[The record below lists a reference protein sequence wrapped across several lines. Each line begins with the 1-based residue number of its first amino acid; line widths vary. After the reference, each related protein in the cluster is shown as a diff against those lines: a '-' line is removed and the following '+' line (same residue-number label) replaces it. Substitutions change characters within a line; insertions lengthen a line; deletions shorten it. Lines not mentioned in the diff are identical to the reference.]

1 MNGLTLVVH
10 LEVFDFVL
18 QLDRFGI
25 IVTQGVKIVEVLL
38 VDIPGHIYA
47 VEHRAFK
54 LLDIRIFSANGVDQ
68 IVQILEINPSAPMI
82 WRISSTSRP

>member
-1 MNGLTLVVH
+1 MH

-38 VDIPGHIYA
+38 VDIPGDVHA
-47 VEHRAFK
+47 VEHRTFGRGEILKATPCGN
-54 LLDIRIFSANGVDQ
+54 DC
-68 IVQILEINPSAPMI
+68 ILEIQFESIGFKRLMAAFAKVKKIN
-82 WRISSTSRP
+82 

>member
-47 VEHRAFK
+47 VAAGSM
-54 LLDIRIFSANGVDQ
+54 DS
-68 IVQILEINPSAPMI
+68 
-82 WRISSTSRP
+82 

>member
-47 VEHRAFK
+47 C
-54 LLDIRIFSANGVDQ
+54 LLY
-68 IVQILEINPSAPMI
+68 
-82 WRISSTSRP
+82 TSDAADE